1 MCLFRCVGLS
11 LASCL
16 VRVGRILA
24 LRLSGS
30 TADLGTGVSESTRC
44 ALGRQKA
51 RRSRRLLLSTGVICV
66 LVRVCMRVSLVFR
79 PVDKSAQG
87 CGRDV

>member
-1 MCLFRCVGLS
+1 MLVSLCWFE

-30 TADLGTGVSESTRC
+30 TADLGTGVGESTRC

-51 RRSRRLLLSTGVICV
+51 RRSRRLLLSADVICV
-66 LVRVCMRVSLVFR
+66 LVLRVSWV
-79 PVDKSAQG
+79 
-87 CGRDV
+87 